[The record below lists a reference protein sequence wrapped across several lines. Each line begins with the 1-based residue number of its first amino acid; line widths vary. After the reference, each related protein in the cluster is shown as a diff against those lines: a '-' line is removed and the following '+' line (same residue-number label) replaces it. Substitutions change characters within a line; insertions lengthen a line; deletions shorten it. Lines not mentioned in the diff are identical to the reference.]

1 MKKLIGLF
9 VLSGLL
15 LNMPTYGYAQNIA
28 LNKPVVTSSV
38 QSGTSYTGNLAVDGN
53 TGTRWSSASSDPQWI
68 YVDLGSQYN
77 ITRVK
82 ITWET
87 ALGKNYTID
96 VSNDAST
103 WTTIHTATGNTAL
116 VNDNTGLS
124 GTGRYLRIYGTARG
138 TIY

>member
-53 TGTRWSSASSDPQWI
+53 TGRPSTAAFGIDIGNYPNNQK
-68 YVDLGSQYN
+68 QY
-77 ITRVK
+77 I
-82 ITWET
+82 I
-87 ALGKNYTID
+87 
-96 VSNDAST
+96 
-103 WTTIHTATGNTAL
+103 
-116 VNDNTGLS
+116 GLNLS
-124 GTGRYLRIYGTARG
+124 F
-138 TIY
+138 